1 MVIDIIIF
9 KIKILNVYIN
19 LYLYPE
25 FFEIQ
30 GFLLLKVKVILHI
43 SVIM

>member
-19 LYLYPE
+19 LYLCPE

-30 GFLLLKVKVILHI
+30 GFLLLKVNVILHI
-43 SVIM
+43 FINM

>member
-1 MVIDIIIF
+1 MIIDIIIF

-30 GFLLLKVKVILHI
+30 GFLLLKVKIRLHI
-43 SVIM
+43 FIIM